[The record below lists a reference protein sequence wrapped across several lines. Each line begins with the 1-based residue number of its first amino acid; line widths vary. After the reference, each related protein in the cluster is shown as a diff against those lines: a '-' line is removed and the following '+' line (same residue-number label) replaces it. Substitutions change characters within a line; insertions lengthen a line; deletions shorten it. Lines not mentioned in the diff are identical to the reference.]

1 MQHRVSRRELLVGMG
16 AMAGAGVLAACAPA
30 AQAPQSQPA
39 AEEQGSTQAP
49 AAAGGEQTTVRI
61 FDYDPTGTDLWVTAD
76 AEFTTY
82 FAEKYPDIKVER
94 EQAPWAGFAEKLLTS
109 LAGGSKF
116 DVIYGYWEWLPLFV
130 ENNAVGPLDDL
141 IEADPE
147 ISADD
152 FFDYAKEMV
161 DGKTYGLAWFISSH
175 FFWYNK
181 TRVEAAGQPDPK
193 ELDKQGKWDYTAWYE
208 FAKAMTGEEDGAPVF
223 GFEMGNFGITTV
235 YCMPAWAHG
244 SDLWNEDFSD
254 CLLDQPVHTD
264 IWKYLQTFYKEGL
277 TPMPGQ
283 TGQGEQG
290 PGFTNGRVAGTEAGQ
305 WLGRT
310 LVQEKTPDLFD
321 IGMVRFPTGPAG
333 TYAVAALNSY
343 YFSSAP
349 SDPTAAFTWYKER
362 SFSEAAYKIYG
373 PIGVGPFPS
382 RKSIA
387 PVAVF
392 PFEDT
397 EVYESIRPT
406 MHAYRTSPKETEF
419 SALFTAA
426 YDEMILE
433 TRPIEQILAQLA
445 EEAEALNQ

>member
-1 MQHRVSRRELLVGMG
+1 MGALKLGIIGCGFMVTRHLATAVALDGVEPFAAADLIPERVEEARRQFGVARTYSSGARLVRDPDVEAVVLAFPTAGRPRLALAAFRAGKHVLTEKPVAMNAGQVRRMIAARGRLVGAVLSCRQRFTPHALAAADFLASG
-16 AMAGAGVLAACAPA
+16 ALGTLRLLRMRSVDAAGPQPDRAEPVLERQGIERGHEALHVVAFKVCVPEEQRILVAGADDRFVAGAHHVVV
-30 AQAPQSQPA
+30 AQA
-39 AEEQGSTQAP
+39 
-49 AAAGGEQTTVRI
+49 
-61 FDYDPTGTDLWVTAD
+61 
-76 AEFTTY
+76 
-82 FAEKYPDIKVER
+82 
-94 EQAPWAGFAEKLLTS
+94 
-109 LAGGSKF
+109 
-116 DVIYGYWEWLPLFV
+116 
-130 ENNAVGPLDDL
+130 VG
-141 IEADPE
+141 
-147 ISADD
+147 
-152 FFDYAKEMV
+152 
-161 DGKTYGLAWFISSH
+161 H
-175 FFWYNK
+175 
-181 TRVEAAGQPDPK
+181 
-193 ELDKQGKWDYTAWYE
+193 
-208 FAKAMTGEEDGAPVF
+208 GEEVG
-223 GFEMGNFGITTV
+223 
-235 YCMPAWAHG
+235 
-244 SDLWNEDFSD
+244 
-254 CLLDQPVHTD
+254 
-264 IWKYLQTFYKEGL
+264 
-277 TPMPGQ
+277 GQ
-283 TGQGEQG
+283 RAVE
-290 PGFTNGRVAGTEAGQ
+290 
-305 WLGRT
+305 GRT